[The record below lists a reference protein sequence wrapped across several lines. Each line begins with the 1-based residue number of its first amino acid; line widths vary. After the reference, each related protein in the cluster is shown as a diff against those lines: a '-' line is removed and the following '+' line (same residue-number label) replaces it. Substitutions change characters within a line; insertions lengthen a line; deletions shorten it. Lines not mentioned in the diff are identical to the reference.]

1 MVQRPRSCRERSKK
15 SLVRGRESYFKRALE
30 AEVEEHL
37 GQYQQLRDEGG
48 HQVVVRNGHAPRRL
62 VWTGVGPVAVRRPR
76 IDERA
81 AKGKEGH
88 QIFTSAILPKF
99 LRRSPSLE
107 GGLATLYLKGV
118 STNDFST
125 ALEAIMGHAA
135 AGLSASTISKRKQ
148 I

>member
-107 GGLATLYLKGV
+107 GGLATLYLCRLPR
-118 STNDFST
+118 S
-125 ALEAIMGHAA
+125 
-135 AGLSASTISKRKQ
+135 GLRKPEELP
-148 I
+148 IYLS